1 MYQQN
6 TGKHHPSQPDNY
18 KRAIDEEALT
28 DFEQN
33 LWYGVYIEITQVDFC
48 VDPIAG
54 NISVGTP
61 AVSYT
66 VDFDTGSSDLF
77 LPASS
82 CGSTCSGHTT
92 YNPSSSSTSKSLGK
106 SFNLTYGDGSTVR
119 GKQYTDTVKV
129 AGLTVTKQTLGA
141 ATKYSSGFQSAN
153 FPADGLM
160 GE

>member
-1 MYQQN
+1 MYL
-6 TGKHHPSQPDNY
+6 
-18 KRAIDEEALT
+18 E
-28 DFEQN
+28 
-33 LWYGVYIEITQVDFC
+33 VTQVDFC

-61 AVSYT
+61 AVSFT

-82 CGSTCSGHTT
+82 CHSTCDGHKR
-92 YNPSSSSTSKSLGK
+92 YNPSSSSTSKDLRKG
-106 SFNLTYGDGSTVR
+106 FFIGYADGSVVS
-119 GKQYTDTVKV
+119 GELYTDTVQIE
-129 AGLTVTKQTLGA
+129 GLTATKQTIGV
-141 ATKYSSGFQSAN
+141 ATQYSAGFQSAN